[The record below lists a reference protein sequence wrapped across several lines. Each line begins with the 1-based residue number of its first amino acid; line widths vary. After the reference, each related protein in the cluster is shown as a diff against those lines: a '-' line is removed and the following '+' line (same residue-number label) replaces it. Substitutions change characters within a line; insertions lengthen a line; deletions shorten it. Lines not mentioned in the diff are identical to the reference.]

1 MAAIANL
8 TVDQGATFNSDV
20 TVKDSNGNPFN
31 LTGYTASAKISKGFA
46 STRTRTA
53 MTCTISGDATT
64 GVITLALTAD
74 QTGNLEEGRYVYDL
88 EILQTSSSTVTRV
101 IEGIISVSPQ
111 VTT

>member
-1 MAAIANL
+1 M
-8 TVDQGATFNSDV
+8 
-20 TVKDSNGNPFN
+20 
-31 LTGYTASAKISKGFA
+31 SKGFA
-46 STRTRTA
+46 STRLRTA
-53 MTCTISGDATT
+53 MTCTIAADATT

-74 QTGNLEEGRYVYDL
+74 QTGTLEEGRYVYDL

>member
-1 MAAIANL
+1 
-8 TVDQGATFNSDV
+8 
-20 TVKDSNGNPFN
+20 
-31 LTGYTASAKISKGFA
+31 
-46 STRTRTA
+46 
-53 MTCTISGDATT
+53 MTCTIAADATT

-74 QTGNLEEGRYVYDL
+74 QTGTLEEGRYVYDL

>member
-8 TVDQGATFNSDV
+8 TIVQGATFNSDV

-31 LTGYTASAKISKGFA
+31 LTGYTASAKRSTGFA
-46 STRTRTA
+46 STRRRTA

-64 GVITLALTAD
+64 AVITLALTAD